1 MADEAV
7 LRVPPAHEIIIVPPP
22 GHEERHALLEQ
33 CIQVRIAVFVT
44 EQGFPL
50 EVEVDEHDPTATH
63 LLLRLL
69 PSLQPIGTIR
79 AYQVETAGSSYYKLA
94 RLVVLKEYR
103 HYKFGRSLVLALHNW
118 VKDHARNSEGE
129 IDFVKIVCHSQAVRA
144 DSAGAVAFYR
154 KFGYEEEGDLFDEDG
169 EPHQKMVA
177 WLSLTE

>member
-1 MADEAV
+1 MTDDAA
-7 LRVPPAHEIIIVPPP
+7 LRVPPTHEIIVVPPE
-22 GHEERHALLEQ
+22 HENRHALLQQ
-33 CIQVRIAVFVT
+33 CIQVRITVFVT

-63 LLLRLL
+63 WLLRLL
-69 PSLQPIGTIR
+69 PSLKPIGTIR
-79 AYQVETAGSSYYKLA
+79 ARKVEHVGSSYYKLA

-103 HYKFGRSLVLALHNW
+103 HYKFGRNLVLALHDW
-118 VKDHARNSEGE
+118 AKDHARNSGE

-177 WLSLTE
+177 RISLAE

>member
-79 AYQVETAGSSYYKLA
+79 AHRVETAGSSYYKLA
-94 RLVVLKEYR
+94 RLVVLKKYR
-103 HYKFGRSLVLALHNW
+103 HYKFGRSLMLALHNW

-129 IDFVKIVCHSQAVRA
+129 IDYVKIVCHSQAVHPMT
-144 DSAGAVAFYR
+144 SLILSINQ
-154 KFGYEEEGDLFDEDG
+154 GDLFDEDG